1 MLKIQSRE
9 EHDATI
15 EKANNIIASGRK
27 RLISNFLTLG
37 VPERHPLLV
46 LLIEDPDW
54 SYEAA
59 QILLNEIGDRKLLKR
74 F

>member
-1 MLKIQSRE
+1 MLKIISRE

-15 EKANNIIASGRK
+15 DRANGIIASGRK
-27 RLISNFLTLG
+27 RMISSFLTLG

-59 QILLNEIGDRKLLKR
+59 AILLNEIQERKLLTR